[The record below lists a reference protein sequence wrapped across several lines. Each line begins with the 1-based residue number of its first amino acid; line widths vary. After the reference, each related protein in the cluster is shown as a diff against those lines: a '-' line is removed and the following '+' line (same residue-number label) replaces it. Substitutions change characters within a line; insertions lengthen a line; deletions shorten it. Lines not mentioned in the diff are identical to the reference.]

1 MGQGVA
7 WVEGVQ
13 GVGVWG
19 VILKAKKI
27 RKKKQKNFTGFKKKS
42 VLVFAGCCVERSII
56 LNLYISN
63 AQKKFTIFVLN
74 FTTMK
79 DINYTG
85 GLYVKNGRLIND
97 RMDGQTGIARVA
109 SMKRAVDNDK
119 KINMIAEGIQ
129 LAEDKKGFNQLEY

>member
-1 MGQGVA
+1 
-7 WVEGVQ
+7 
-13 GVGVWG
+13 
-19 VILKAKKI
+19 
-27 RKKKQKNFTGFKKKS
+27 
-42 VLVFAGCCVERSII
+42 
-56 LNLYISN
+56 
-63 AQKKFTIFVLN
+63 
-74 FTTMK
+74 MK
-79 DINYTG
+79 DMNYTS

>member
-1 MGQGVA
+1 M
-7 WVEGVQ
+7 
-13 GVGVWG
+13 
-19 VILKAKKI
+19 LK
-27 RKKKQKNFTGFKKKS
+27 KN
-42 VLVFAGCCVERSII
+42 
-56 LNLYISN
+56 
-63 AQKKFTIFVLN
+63 FTIFVLN

-79 DINYTG
+79 DMNYTS